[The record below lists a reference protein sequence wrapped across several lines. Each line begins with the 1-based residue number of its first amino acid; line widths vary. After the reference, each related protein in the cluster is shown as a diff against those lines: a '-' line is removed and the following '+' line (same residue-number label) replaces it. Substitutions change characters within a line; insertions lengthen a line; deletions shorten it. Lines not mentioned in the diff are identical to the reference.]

1 MFFLKKP
8 YRLYQSLKYWFQ
20 LCNNLRKFSKNF
32 DIHKSR
38 IDWAISRLQSQLM
51 ASKSQVKEVED
62 ALLRIREILTL
73 ETSANLIRVG
83 GPFDAG
89 YVIYSLPKLGF
100 IFSAGI
106 GKNAEFEDY
115 FAEQGVP
122 LVACDPTISNYPSQK
137 MNSLIDFQQKWVV
150 SSLNCDHRTKICLAE
165 YPRSTSLKG
174 KQRLLKMDIEEN
186 EWDILYDDWESVIE
200 FDQLVLEF
208 HGVHKMIDSDLREKA
223 KFIFEVLGE
232 HFKCI
237 AFHSNNWAPFINFGS
252 VFVPDIFEITLLR
265 NEHFSVGRSGNYLNV
280 REFLTDNNPK
290 YASIPNEIIQ
300 YVQGQKS

>member
-1 MFFLKKP
+1 MVQKNP
-8 YRLYQSLKYWFQ
+8 YRLYLSIKYWFQ
-20 LCNNLRKFSKNF
+20 LCNDLRKFSKNF

-38 IDWAISRLQSQLM
+38 IDWAISRLKCQLK
-51 ASKSQVKEVED
+51 ASKSQVNEAGD
-62 ALLRIREILTL
+62 ALLRIKEILTL
-73 ETSANLIRVG
+73 DTSRNLIRVG

-89 YVIYSLPKLGF
+89 YVIYKLPKLSF

-106 GKNAEFEDY
+106 GKNADFEDY

-122 LVACDPTISNYPSQK
+122 LVACDPTIRDYPSPK
-137 MNSLIDFQQKWVV
+137 MNSLINFQQKWVV

-165 YPRSTSLKG
+165 YPRSASLKD
-174 KQRLLKMDIEEN
+174 KHRLLKMDIEEN

-208 HGVHKMIDSDLREKA
+208 HGIHKMIDSDLREKA
-223 KFIFEVLGE
+223 RFIFEVLGE

-252 VFVPDIFEITLLR
+252 VFVPDVFEVTLLR
-265 NEHFSVGRSGNYLNV
+265 NEHFLVDSGGASPTMSDL
-280 REFLTDNNPK
+280 LTDNNPN

-300 YVQGQKS
+300 YGQSEKS